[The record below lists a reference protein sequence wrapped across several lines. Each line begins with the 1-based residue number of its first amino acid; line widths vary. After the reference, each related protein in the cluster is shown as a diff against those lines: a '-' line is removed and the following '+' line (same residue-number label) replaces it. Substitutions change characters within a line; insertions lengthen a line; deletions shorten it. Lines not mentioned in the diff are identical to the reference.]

1 MTRAATGSE
10 ALGLQLPDVLAVPN
24 APASIHCGD
33 HEDHFLV
40 LQVSYDLSNAAL
52 HNLSERKSLS
62 YEEPPWCLFAE
73 RDVKRMLRVG
83 KHHCEPAQRAE
94 KQCCISS
101 KHALIKLMAWA
112 MLRLLQERAE
122 HQGMQHQFLR
132 TEGFPNDATTEC

>member
-1 MTRAATGSE
+1 M
-10 ALGLQLPDVLAVPN
+10 
-24 APASIHCGD
+24 
-33 HEDHFLV
+33 V

-52 HNLSERKSLS
+52 HNFSERKSLS

-101 KHALIKLMAWA
+101 KHALIKFMAWA

-132 TEGFPNDATTEC
+132 TEGLPNDATTEC

>member
-1 MTRAATGSE
+1 MTPAATGSE
-10 ALGLQLPDVLAVPN
+10 ALGLQLPAVLAIPN

-73 RDVKRMLRVG
+73 RDVKRMVRM
-83 KHHCEPAQRAE
+83 K
-94 KQCCISS
+94 K
-101 KHALIKLMAWA
+101 
-112 MLRLLQERAE
+112 LLQDLLKSVPCPMRPIENRERIE
-122 HQGMQHQFLR
+122 V
-132 TEGFPNDATTEC
+132 